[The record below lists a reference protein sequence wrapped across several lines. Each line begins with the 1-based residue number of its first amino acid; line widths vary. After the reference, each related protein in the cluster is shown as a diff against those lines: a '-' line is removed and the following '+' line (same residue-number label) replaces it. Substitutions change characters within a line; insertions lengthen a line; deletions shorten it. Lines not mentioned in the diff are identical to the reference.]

1 MWIQKLFST
10 DPSVSLMRIVV
21 AAVVAHAFLILDYIV
36 FIRQTPMTSQ
46 EANLII
52 WMLGTAV
59 SGKAGQSFAENRPTT
74 LGGIPK

>member
-21 AAVVAHAFLILDYIV
+21 ATIVINALLMLNYIV
-36 FIRQTPMTSQ
+36 FIRQTPLTSQ

-52 WMLGTAV
+52 WMIGTAV
-59 SGKAGQSFAENRPTT
+59 SGKAGQSIGENRILPTGNVT
-74 LGGIPK
+74 K